1 MSYEIGFEDALEI
14 GAAMVQGQ
22 PAKAASLARVARA
35 GTALSPVQRVA
46 MNRPPIVPVY
56 AGSRQSGMYETG
68 TYLPLGQVQFVN
80 AGVVAQ
86 NLQQAGQGNMRAH
99 RLLLERFNV
108 GAASPGIAATV
119 TGFFIGT
126 YNCAIG
132 TGVTGV
138 GIFAPTAIANPVI
151 AGVPVT
157 PGMLVTVG
165 LAVGAAPAAQETIT
179 IAGALF
185 GEGV

>member
-1 MSYEIGFEDALEI
+1 MPYEIGFEDALEI

-22 PAKAASLARVARA
+22 PVKAAGLARVARA
-35 GTALSPVQRVA
+35 AAPQRYALQ
-46 MNRPPIVPVY
+46 RPPIVPVFP
-56 AGSRQSGMYETG
+56 GSRQSGQYETG
-68 TYLPLGQVQFVN
+68 TYLPLGQWVFLPAAALANQ
-80 AGVVAQ
+80 
-86 NLQQAGQGNMRAH
+86 LQQAGQGNMRAH

-108 GAASPGIAATV
+108 GVASPGLGCTV

-132 TGVTGV
+132 NAATGV

-165 LAVGAAPAAQETIT
+165 LAIAAAPAANESVT